1 MVLEYIIM
9 IVKALVAPIA
19 VVCCVPIE
27 VWLERRGS
35 GFIQDRPGPNRI
47 PIFGRRNAGLIQPVA
62 DVVKLFLKEDII
74 PANVNR
80 TLFLL
85 APFLVVFVAFT
96 TFAVIPYGDVLEI
109 GGMTIPLQ
117 VADVNFGLLYI
128 FALASFSVYGVL
140 LAGWSSNNKYSLM
153 GGLRCSA
160 QMISYEIAMGLS
172 VIGILM
178 VFETL
183 RLNEIARA
191 QGNLLFGFLPA
202 WGVVL
207 QPLGF
212 ILFLVAAFAE
222 TNRTPFDL
230 PEADSEIVAGYHL
243 EYSSIKF
250 AMFFMA
256 EYMAMVVASGV
267 IVTLFFGGW
276 QIPWLPTA
284 TLVAAVGPIVTA
296 LLQIA
301 AFAAKLFFF
310 LWFFVWVRWTVPRF
324 RYDQLMGLGWK
335 VMLPLALLNIFV
347 TGIILLLIG

>member
-9 IVKALVAPIA
+9 AAKAVIAPIA
-19 VVCCVPIE
+19 VVSCVPIL
-27 VWLERRGS
+27 VWMERRGS
-35 GFIQDRPGPNRI
+35 GFIQDRLGPNRI

-62 DVVKLFLKEDII
+62 DVIKLFLKEDII

-85 APFLVVFVAFT
+85 APFLVVFVAFC
-96 TFAVIPYGDVLEI
+96 TFAVIPYGDTLEI
-109 GGMTIPLQ
+109 GGMSIPLQ
-117 VADVNFGLLYI
+117 VADVNFGLLFI

-172 VIGILM
+172 VIGVLM

-191 QGNLLFGFLPA
+191 QGNLLFGFLPS
-202 WGVVL
+202 WGVFL
-207 QPLGF
+207 QPLAF
-212 ILFLVAAFAE
+212 VLFLIASFAE

-230 PEADSEIVAGYHL
+230 PEAESEIVAGYHL
-243 EYSSIKF
+243 EYSSVKF

-256 EYMAMVVASGV
+256 EYMHMVVASGV

-276 QIPWLPTA
+276 QIPWLPTD
-284 TLVAAVGPIVTA
+284 TLVSAVGPIVTA

-301 AFAAKLFFF
+301 AFVVKLFFF
-310 LWFFVWVRWTVPRF
+310 LWLFIWVRWTVPRF

-335 VMLPLALLNIFV
+335 AMLPLALLNIFV
-347 TGIILLLIG
+347 TGIIIHILS